1 MDIAEIVSKFGLP
14 TGLLIYF
21 IWRDY
26 QTSKE
31 HKADLKEI
39 ANKAVQAIDKST
51 DAINESTKQITK
63 DCEVIGENS
72 DIMNTVKGVLL
83 QKGGAQNGTGN

>member
-31 HKADLKEI
+31 HKADMREI
-39 ANKAVQAIDKST
+39 AIKSVQAIDKST
-51 DAINESTKQITK
+51 DAMLESTKAVEEGSQ
-63 DCEVIGENS
+63 VIRENS
-72 DIMNTVKGVLL
+72 DTLNTVKGVLL